1 LTFVLGLK
9 EKLMVTKMREKGQI
23 TIPADIRESL
33 HLSSD
38 SVLCVSR
45 VGDGIL
51 LTPKLSV
58 FESVS
63 KKFSKAAKTKDITL
77 EGLLKDL
84 KKIRQ
89 NKA

>member
-1 LTFVLGLK
+1 
-9 EKLMVTKMREKGQI
+9 MREKGQI

-38 SVLCVSR
+38 SVLSVAR

-51 LTPKLSV
+51 LIPKLSV

-63 KKFSKAAKTKDITL
+63 GKFSNAAKTKGITL
-77 EGLLKDL
+77 QSLLKDL
-84 KKIRQ
+84 RKT
-89 NKA
+89 NP